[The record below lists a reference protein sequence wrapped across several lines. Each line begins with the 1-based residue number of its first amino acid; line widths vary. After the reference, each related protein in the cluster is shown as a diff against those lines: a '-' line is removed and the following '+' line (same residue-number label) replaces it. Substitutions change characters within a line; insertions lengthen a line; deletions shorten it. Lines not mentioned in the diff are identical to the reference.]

1 MRDRPWR
8 PLVLAGMVALATC
21 LPAVVVF
28 AEEAAPPP
36 PQVMDCPS
44 LAAQVV
50 EDNRRLREE
59 LRQVKRELAL
69 LNQNLEKPG
78 MREIIAGIGS
88 ILGLF
93 GAAALMSARRR
104 DARGDQDAHR

>member
-1 MRDRPWR
+1 MGCRPWR
-8 PLVLAGMVALATC
+8 ALAVAAVLC
-21 LPAVVVF
+21 LPAVIAT
-28 AEEAAPPP
+28 AEEAPPP
-36 PQVMDCPS
+36 PAQVLDCPT
-44 LAAQVV
+44 LASQVS

-78 MREIIAGIGS
+78 AREIIAGIGF

-93 GAAALMSARRR
+93 GAAALVSARRQG
-104 DARGDQDAHR
+104 AREGQDAHR

>member
-1 MRDRPWR
+1 MRDRQWR
-8 PLVLAGMVALATC
+8 PLVLAGVFALVAC
-21 LPAVVVF
+21 LPTVVTF
-28 AEEAAPPP
+28 AEEQAPPP
-36 PQVMDCPS
+36 SQVMDCPS

-69 LNQNLEKPG
+69 LNQNLDKPG
-78 MREIIAGIGS
+78 MREIITGIGF

-93 GAAALMSARRR
+93 GAAALVGARRQG
-104 DARGDQDAHR
+104 AREEQDAHR

>member
-1 MRDRPWR
+1 MGRYGRS
-8 PLVLAGMVALATC
+8 LLMAAVLC
-21 LPAVVVF
+21 LPAVLAA

-36 PQVMDCPS
+36 VQVLDCPA
-44 LAAQVV
+44 LASKVS

-78 MREIIAGIGS
+78 AREIIAGIGF

-93 GAAALMSARRR
+93 GAAALVSARRQG
-104 DARGDQDAHR
+104 AKEGQDAHR

>member
-1 MRDRPWR
+1 MRGRQWR
-8 PLVLAGMVALATC
+8 PLVLAGVLALTTCFPAVVALA
-21 LPAVVVF
+21 
-28 AEEAAPPP
+28 EEQAPPP
-36 PQVMDCPS
+36 TQVMDCPS

-78 MREIIAGIGS
+78 MREIIAGIGA

-93 GAAALMSARRR
+93 GAAALVSARRQGTR
-104 DARGDQDAHR
+104 EEQDAHR

>member
-1 MRDRPWR
+1 MRDRQWR
-8 PLVLAGMVALATC
+8 PLVLAGVVALATG
-21 LPAVVVF
+21 LPAVVAF
-28 AEEAAPPP
+28 AEEAALPP

-93 GAAALMSARRR
+93 GAAALVSARRR
-104 DARGDQDAHR
+104 DARGGQDAYR

>member
-1 MRDRPWR
+1 MRDRQWR
-8 PLVLAGMVALATC
+8 PLVLAGMVALTTC
-21 LPAVVVF
+21 PTAVAS
-28 AEEAAPPP
+28 AEEQAPPP

-44 LAAQVV
+44 LAAQIT
-50 EDNRRLREE
+50 EDNLRLREE

-93 GAAALMSARRR
+93 GASALVSARRHQKR
-104 DARGDQDAHR
+104 EDGDAHR